1 MRNIR
6 KYIND
11 DNFNIIVKLNKIY
24 IENYVDIGNISDNK
38 IIIFV
43 KNKKITI
50 NGSKLKITKLL
61 NSEVLISGNYNNIN
75 FEGTNE

>member
-6 KYIND
+6 EYIKD
-11 DNFNIIVKLNKIY
+11 DNFNICIKYNKIY

-43 KNKKITI
+43 KNNKIII
-50 NGSKLKITKLL
+50 NGKNLKIIKLL
-61 NSEVLISGNYNNIN
+61 NSEILISGNYYNIV